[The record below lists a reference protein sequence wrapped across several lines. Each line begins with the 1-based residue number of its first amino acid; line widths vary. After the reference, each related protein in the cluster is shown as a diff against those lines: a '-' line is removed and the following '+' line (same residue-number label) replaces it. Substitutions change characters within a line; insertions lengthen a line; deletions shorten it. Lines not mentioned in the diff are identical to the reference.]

1 MIVRLDLVINMDFRE
16 NEKKWQ
22 IKWNE
27 AKIFE
32 CHPDK
37 RKKFFTSLIIPYVN
51 GNAHIGHSFT
61 FTRSDIYSRFKRMNG
76 CNSLLTQGFHATGEP
91 ILGVVERLQNGDES
105 QIATL
110 KLYGATDQDIENFKK
125 GPEFVAKY
133 WMNKIIGSMKE
144 MGYSIDW
151 RRRFVTAIDPC
162 FNKFIE
168 WQYNKLKEKGYV
180 VQGTH
185 PVVWCSHDQ
194 SPTGDHD
201 RLKGEGEGP
210 VEYTIIKFTF
220 EDQDG
225 HKFVFPC
232 ATLRPETIY
241 GVTNIWLKPDTE
253 YSLAIVNDETWVISR
268 DALDKLKDQLFDVQD
283 LGCVQSE
290 EFFGM
295 RCLNPATENEV
306 PILPGNFVEMG
317 TGTGV
322 VMSVPAH
329 APFDWFGIKQLLKDE
344 EKRQKYNVDANILK
358 PIAVISLEGY
368 GDLPA
373 VEMVESLK
381 ANNKQALDKIT
392 AELYK
397 KEFHQG
403 VLNNNCRTYAGKKVN
418 EVKDHIVERFKNIG
432 RAASIW
438 ETTELVVC
446 RCNNKCHVKILENQW
461 FLNYS
466 NENWKNAVKNHLEIM
481 RLYPDTVREQFVN
494 TIDWLKDKACA
505 RKSGLGTKL
514 PWDKEWI
521 VETLS
526 DSTIYMAYYTIAKT
540 INENNILASQL
551 NEEVFDF
558 VFLDKGELKNTSKKS
573 GLDENL
579 LKEMK
584 DNFEYFY
591 PVDFRNSGKDLVQ
604 HHLIFFIYHHVA
616 IFSEK
621 YWPKAISVNGYVNVA
636 GEKMSKSK
644 GNIIPL
650 NDLIEKHGADLVR
663 LNISTSAE
671 GMDDADWREENIN
684 PLKSRLIYFNDLID
698 KIEKMEDAKT
708 NVDHWLELQMNKI
721 IKDSTSAYEE
731 TKFRTAIN
739 SALFNSVNDIKWYMR
754 RSITPNKHLVR
765 EFIEVVVRLVAP
777 ITPHYSEEM
786 WSKLG
791 HKTFVSIDKWPQYKD
806 SVMLKGDQ
814 LDKDELFI
822 KKTLEDI
829 EQVKKLAKKQKPSK
843 IILFVAKSEKF
854 AEKKDKHHQI
864 KLFEDAQLFLKKEYG
879 CDVEVLDSDVITSH
893 HEPLYQ
899 NKATTSKPEK
909 LGVIVF

>member
-1 MIVRLDLVINMDFRE
+1 MDFKE
-16 NEKKWQ
+16 NEKKWHA
-22 IKWNE
+22 KWDE
-27 AKIFE
+27 AKLFE
-32 CHPDK
+32 ANPDK

-61 FTRSDIYSRFKRMNG
+61 FTRSDVYTRFKRMNG
-76 CNSLLTQGFHATGEP
+76 CNALLTQGFHATGEP

-110 KLYGATDQDIENFKK
+110 KLYGATDEDIENFKK

-133 WMNKIIGSMKE
+133 WMSKIIGSMKE

-180 VQGTH
+180 IQGTH

-201 RLKGEGEGP
+201 RLKGEGESP
-210 VEYTIIKFTF
+210 VEYTIIKFIF
-220 EDQDG
+220 EDDDG
-225 HKFVFPC
+225 HKFIFPC
-232 ATLRPETIY
+232 ATLRPETVY
-241 GVTNIWLKPDTE
+241 GVTNVWLKPATE
-253 YSLAIVNDETWVISR
+253 YALVLVNDENWVLSKE
-268 DALDKLKDQLFDVQD
+268 AVDKLKDQLFEVQE
-283 LGCVQSE
+283 LGSVHSE
-290 EFFGM
+290 EFFGK
-295 RCLNPATENEV
+295 RCINPATEKEV
-306 PILPGNFVEMG
+306 PILPGNFVEIG

-329 APFDWFGIKQLLKDE
+329 APFDWFGVKQLLKDKE
-344 EKRQKYNVDANILK
+344 LSEKYKVDSNVLR
-358 PIAVISLEGY
+358 PISIISLEGY
-368 GDLPA
+368 GEFPA
-373 VEMVESLK
+373 VEMVEDMK
-381 ANNKQALDKIT
+381 ADKKQKLDKIT

-403 VLNNNCRTYAGKKVN
+403 FLNNNCKTYSGQKVS
-418 EVKDHIVERFKNIG
+418 EVKEHLIERFKNIG
-432 RAASIW
+432 RSASIW
-438 ETTELVVC
+438 ETTGLVVC

-466 NENWKNAVKNHLEIM
+466 NENWKNTVKRHLELM
-481 RLYPDTVREQFVN
+481 RLYPDIVRDQFIN

-505 RKSGLGTKL
+505 RKSGLGTKM

-540 INENNILASQL
+540 INDNNITSEKLT
-551 NEEVFDF
+551 EGVFDHI
-558 VFLDKGELKNTSKKS
+558 FLDKGDLKQISKEA
-573 GLDENL
+573 GLDEHL

-584 DNFEYFY
+584 ENFEYFY
-591 PVDFRNSGKDLVQ
+591 PMDFRNSGKDLVQ

-616 IFSEK
+616 IFAEK
-621 YWPKAISVNGYVNVA
+621 YWPKSIAVNGYVNVR

-650 NDLIEKHGADLVR
+650 SELVEKYGADLVR

-671 GMDDADWREENIN
+671 GLDDADWRDENIN
-684 PLKSRLIYFNDLID
+684 PLKSRLIFLNDLLERS
-698 KIEKMEDAKT
+698 EKMEDVKT
-708 NVDHWLELQMNKI
+708 GSDYWLELQMHKI
-721 IKDSTSAYEE
+721 IKESTVAYEE
-731 TKFRTAIN
+731 TKFRTAVN
-739 SALFNSVNDIKWYMR
+739 VSLFNAVNDIKWYVR
-754 RSITPNKHLVR
+754 RSVSPNKNLVR
-765 EFIEVVVRLVAP
+765 EFITNVVKIIAP
-777 ITPHYSEEM
+777 ITPHYSEEV

-791 HKTFVSIDKWPQYKD
+791 HKTFVSVEKWPEYKD
-806 SVMLKGDQ
+806 SVILKGEH
-814 LDKDELFI
+814 LDKQEAFV

-829 EQVKKLAKKQKPSK
+829 EHVKKLAKKQKPSK
-843 IILFVAKSEKF
+843 IILFVAKSDKF
-854 AEKKDKHHQI
+854 ADKKEKHEQI
-864 KLFEDAQLFLKKEYG
+864 KLFEDANLFLKKEYN
-879 CDVEVLDSDVITSH
+879 CDVEVLDSDLITSN

>member
-1 MIVRLDLVINMDFRE
+1 MDFKE

-22 IKWNE
+22 ARWDE
-27 AKIFE
+27 ARIFE
-32 CHPDK
+32 TDPDK

-61 FTRSDIYSRFKRMNG
+61 FTRSDVYARFKRMNG
-76 CNSLLTQGFHATGEP
+76 YNSLLTQGFHATGEP
-91 ILGVVERLQNGDES
+91 ILGVVERLRQSDQS

-110 KLYGATDQDIENFKK
+110 KLYGATDEDIENFKK
-125 GPEFVAKY
+125 DPKYVANY
-133 WMNKIIGSMKE
+133 WMKKIVGSMKE

-162 FNKFIE
+162 FNSFIE

-201 RLKGEGEGP
+201 RLKGEGEGTI
-210 VEYTIIKFTF
+210 EYTIIKFSF
-220 EDQDG
+220 EDEDG
-225 HKFVFPC
+225 HKFIFPC

-241 GVTNIWLKPDTE
+241 GVTNIWLKPETE
-253 YSLAIVNDETWVISR
+253 YILAIVNNETWVISK
-268 DALDKLKDQLFDVQD
+268 DALDKLNDQLFEVSE
-283 LGCVQSE
+283 LGFVQSE
-290 EFFGM
+290 EFFGK
-295 RCLNPATENEV
+295 RAKNPSTEEEV

-322 VMSVPAH
+322 VMSVPGH
-329 APFDWFGIKQLLKDE
+329 APFDWVGIKTLLKNKE
-344 EKRQKYNVDANILK
+344 LSEKYKIDSNIVK
-358 PIAVISLEGY
+358 PISVISLEGY
-368 GDLPA
+368 GEFPA
-373 VEMVESLK
+373 VEMVESMK
-381 ANNKQALDKIT
+381 ADSKEKLEKIT

-403 VLNNNCRTYAGKKVN
+403 VLNNNCKTYAGQKVS
-418 EVKDHIVERFKNIG
+418 EVKDHLIERFRNIG
-432 RAASIW
+432 RATSIW
-438 ETTELVVC
+438 ETTGLVVC

-466 NENWKNAVKNHLEIM
+466 NDRWKNDVKRHLEIM
-481 RLYPDTVREQFVN
+481 RLYPEDIRGQFLN

-514 PWDKEWI
+514 PWDKDWI

-526 DSTIYMAYYTIAKT
+526 DSTIYMAYYTISKT
-540 INENNILASQL
+540 INDNNIIADKL
-551 NEEVFDF
+551 NDEVFDF
-558 VFLDKGELKNTSKKS
+558 IFLSKGDLKQISKNC
-573 GLDENL
+573 GLDESL

-584 DNFEYFY
+584 ENFEYFY
-591 PVDFRNSGKDLVQ
+591 PMDFRNSGKDLVQ

-616 IFSEK
+616 IFPEK
-621 YWPKAISVNGYVNVA
+621 YWPRSIAVNGYVNVA

-650 NDLIEKHGADLVR
+650 SELIEKHGADLVR

-671 GMDDADWREENIN
+671 GMDDADWRDENTN
-684 PLKSRLIYFNDLID
+684 PLKSRLMYLNDLVD
-698 KIEKMEDAKT
+698 KIERMESNKT
-708 NVDHWLELQMNKI
+708 NVDNWLELQMHKI
-721 IKDSTSAYEE
+721 IKETTTAYEE
-731 TKFRTAIN
+731 TKFRSAIN
-739 SALFNSVNDIKWYMR
+739 ASLFNAVNDMKWYMR
-754 RSITPNKHLVR
+754 RSITPNKTLVK
-765 EFIEVVVRLVAP
+765 EFLENIIKLIAP
-777 ITPHYSEEM
+777 ITPHYSEEV
-786 WSKLG
+786 WNKLG

-806 SVMLKGDQ
+806 AIILKGDH
-814 LDKDELFI
+814 LDKDELFV

-829 EQVKKLAKKQKPSK
+829 EHVKKLAKRQKPSK
-843 IILFVAKSEKF
+843 IILFVAKSDKF
-854 AEKKDKHHQI
+854 ADKKDKHHQI
-864 KLFEDAQLFLKKEYG
+864 RLFEEAHLFLKKEYG
-879 CDVEVLDSDVITSH
+879 CDIEVLDSDIITSH
-893 HEPLYQ
+893 NEPLYQ